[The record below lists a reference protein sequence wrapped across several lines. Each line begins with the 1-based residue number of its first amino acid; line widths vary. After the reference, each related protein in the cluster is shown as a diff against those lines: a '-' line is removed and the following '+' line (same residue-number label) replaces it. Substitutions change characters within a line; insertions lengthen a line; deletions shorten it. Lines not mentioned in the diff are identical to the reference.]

1 MQTHGY
7 EVQTED
13 ALQAWQAYSL
23 TYASHWLS
31 VWAVPEQEIVEAIL
45 SSQRGCSDS
54 QHGLWRSVQADA
66 YAASL
71 RPLGR
76 RVARE
81 CDLIHRFGKPHG
93 SGMNEGRAPSPGNT
107 RR

>member
-31 VWAVPEQEIVEAIL
+31 VWAVPEQEIVEAVM
-45 SSQRGCSDS
+45 S
-54 QHGLWRSVQADA
+54 
-66 YAASL
+66 Y
-71 RPLGR
+71 
-76 RVARE
+76 
-81 CDLIHRFGKPHG
+81 CD
-93 SGMNEGRAPSPGNT
+93 EVEQ
-107 RR
+107 